1 MPNPTVSKTGESG
14 LVFAKNKTTNQ
25 VETIA
30 TTADMQIGLSGQPAN
45 LLLNGAISVSTLDL
59 TIAAGSTKSIPD
71 SSTNVN
77 VTTTGA
83 SGLATLSLPASP
95 KKGQLVYIKDVGGN
109 AATVS
114 ITVIGSPKGT
124 KTAEGTSPH
133 LIDGSASKSITTS
146 YGALQLLWNGS
157 GWSIVSNINI
167 VTAPAPTDASYVVL
181 SSNATLTNERV
192 LTAGS
197 NISIVDGG
205 AGSTLTIS
213 ATGGAG
219 DVVGPAS
226 ATDNAIA
233 RFDLTTGKLIQ
244 NSAATVA
251 DSTGNITTYDAEV
264 GSLSGFAGTYAMFGH
279 KTQTALGQYA
289 VVHKNDGETWL
300 SSATDKYIR
309 FTTDG
314 NPTYDGF
321 IGYSTFF
328 GKSIISLTGRSGVKT
343 SATLGNT
350 AADSNTTIDSGTGNI
365 DVGTSS
371 TARTIN
377 IGTGL
382 ASQTINLGASWS
394 STAINLNAG
403 TGRIDMSSTSTTSA
417 DATIGA
423 AQVGSLPGFAGSV
436 AMFGHDDLNHS
447 VNNDTSLGMGN
458 YALAQGNDG
467 ATYLNSPFDKGIYFL
482 TSGSANALGR
492 IYFKTSTL
500 SSEISLTGAPSF
512 NTNFTAGSTYGA
524 SSLKLDSGTGN
535 IDVGTSSTARTIN
548 IGTGLATQTISLGS
562 SWAATSITLNAGTG
576 RVSMSSTSTTKAD
589 ATIGGAQV
597 GSLPG
602 SSGGVAMFGH
612 NNLNHAV
619 NNDTALGMGN
629 YALAQL
635 STGET
640 YINSRF
646 DKGIY
651 LAASGSTNYLGR
663 VYFDSGDLT
672 SKIILEGASSFD
684 TDISLGS
691 SYGGSRT
698 DIYAGSGN
706 MFLSVTAG
714 SSIKIA
720 PDPFGITNQVVE
732 IGNNATA
739 TEINIKAGDEFVGV
753 GGVNIT
759 APMTTRGE
767 TVMGAAQLGS
777 LPLFG
782 YPRTV
787 AFFGNNSLNHSVNN
801 DTSLGMGNYAIA
813 QLSTGETYV
822 NSRIDKGIY
831 FAASGSTNY
840 LGRIYFD
847 SGDLTSKITLGG
859 ASSFDADVSLGSS
872 YGGSR
877 TDIYAGSGNMFLS
890 VNAGSTI
897 SIAPDPLGVTNQIVQ
912 VGNNTT
918 ATEVNIKAGD
928 EFVGV
933 GGVNI
938 TAPMTTRGEL
948 AAGAVQLGSLPLFG
962 YPRTVAFFGNNS
974 LNHSVNPTTLD
985 GMGNYALAQGT
996 DGSTYLNSPWNKG
1009 IYFLTS
1015 GSGLFPLGRIYFNSN
1030 TSTSE
1035 ISFKGVETLACNLS
1049 LGSVTGSSST
1059 KMFGG
1064 SGGILLSAT
1073 SGLTTITGST
1083 STSTEAIIGMA
1094 AVGELPFTRV
1104 SLPNSYAVF
1113 SHKTLDNSVNGNYAL
1128 VQSYNGYTYLNS
1140 PTSITFQYAGSSIGG
1155 GTIGTL
1161 DNSTVSF
1168 TGLAGTSTTTTIGN
1182 TAGTSSTTV
1191 DAGTGNIDIG
1201 TSATART
1208 INVGP
1213 TGAAGVTFTINI
1225 GTSTGGGTS
1234 GSPRTINIGDYGSG
1248 YSAVNLEADYV
1259 NVAKNAASALGFYGA
1274 SPKTKFTVTGSRGGN
1289 AALLAVLDVLER
1301 LGLINDSSTA

>member
-1 MPNPTVSKTGESG
+1 MPNPTVAKTGESG

-71 SSTNVN
+71 SLTNVN

-114 ITVIGSPKGT
+114 IAVIGSPEGT
-124 KTAEGTSPH
+124 KTVEGTSPH
-133 LIDGSASKSITTS
+133 LIDGSASKLITTS
-146 YGALQLLWNGS
+146 FGALQLLWNGS
-157 GWSIVSNINI
+157 GWAVISNINI
-167 VTAPAPTDASYVVL
+167 VTAPAPSDASYVVL
-181 SSNATLTNERV
+181 SSDATLTNERV

-233 RFDLTTGKLIQ
+233 RFDLTTGKLLQ

-314 NPTYDGF
+314 NSTYDGY

-328 GKSIISLTGRSGVKT
+328 SKSIISLTGRSGVKT

-371 TARTIN
+371 TSRTIN

-535 IDVGTSSTARTIN
+535 IDVGTSSAARTIN

-562 SWAATSITLNAGTG
+562 SWDATSITLNAGTG
-576 RVSMSSTSTTKAD
+576 RVSMSSTSTTEAD

-612 NNLNHAV
+612 NN
-619 NNDTALGMGN
+619 
-629 YALAQL
+629 
-635 STGET
+635 
-640 YINSRF
+640 
-646 DKGIY
+646 
-651 LAASGSTNYLGR
+651 
-663 VYFDSGDLT
+663 
-672 SKIILEGASSFD
+672 
-684 TDISLGS
+684 
-691 SYGGSRT
+691 
-698 DIYAGSGN
+698 
-706 MFLSVTAG
+706 
-714 SSIKIA
+714 
-720 PDPFGITNQVVE
+720 
-732 IGNNATA
+732 
-739 TEINIKAGDEFVGV
+739 
-753 GGVNIT
+753 
-759 APMTTRGE
+759 
-767 TVMGAAQLGS
+767 
-777 LPLFG
+777 
-782 YPRTV
+782 
-787 AFFGNNSLNHSVNN
+787 LNHSVNN

-1064 SGGILLSAT
+1064 SGGISLSAA

-1128 VQSYNGYTYLNS
+1128 VQSYDGYTYLNS

-1161 DNSTVSF
+1161 DNNTVSF

-1191 DAGTGNIDIG
+1191 DAGTGNINIG
-1201 TSATART
+1201 TSAAART

-1259 NVAKNAASALGFYGA
+1259 NVANNAGSALGFYGA